1 VDLLEASRARLFT
14 VLSERSFE
22 EREVVLASG
31 RRSNFYIDC
40 KQTTLTAE
48 GHLLV
53 GRLLFAELVRAEL
66 GAAPFVGVGGLTLG
80 ADPMASAVSLTS
92 ALAGHPIPAFIVRKE
107 AKGHGTGAW
116 IEGIKGLTPGG
127 RVAILED
134 VVTTGGSA
142 EKAITRAREA
152 GFVVDLVLAL
162 VDRQEGGR
170 EALEAQGVRL
180 VSMFEKADFF
190 AGRATPAR

>member
-1 VDLLEASRARLFT
+1 MDLLEASRARLFT

-22 EREVVLASG
+22 ERDVVLASG

-53 GRLLFAELVRAEL
+53 GRLLFAELVRSEL

-180 VSMFEKADFF
+180 VSLFEKKDFF

>member
-1 VDLLEASRARLFT
+1 MDLLEASRARLFT
-14 VLSERSFE
+14 LLHQLSFE
-22 EREVVLASG
+22 ERDVVLASG
-31 RRSNFYIDC
+31 RRSNFYVDC

-48 GHLLV
+48 GHLLI
-53 GRLLFAELVRAEL
+53 GRLLFAEIVAAERA
-66 GAAPFVGVGGLTLG
+66 GAPVVGVGGLTLG
-80 ADPMASAVSLTS
+80 ADPIASAVSLTS

-116 IEGIKGLTPGG
+116 IEGIKALTPGG
-127 RVAILED
+127 RVAVVED

-142 EKAITRAREA
+142 EKALLRAREA

-170 EALEAQGVRL
+170 EALEAHGVRL
-180 VSMFEKADFF
+180 VSLFTKADFF
-190 AGRATPAR
+190 AGRAAQPT

>member
-22 EREVVLASG
+22 ERDVVLASG

-53 GRLLFAELVRAEL
+53 GRLLFAELVRSEL

-162 VDRQEGGR
+162 VDREEGGR

-180 VSMFEKADFF
+180 VSLFEKKDFF

>member
-1 VDLLEASRARLFT
+1 MDLLEASRARLFT

-22 EREVVLASG
+22 ERDVVLASG

-142 EKAITRAREA
+142 EKATTRAREA

-180 VSMFEKADFF
+180 VSLFEKKDFF